1 MKTINLTDR
10 EIALLVAALGARRDA
25 FMQTP
30 PDGGC
35 LPTLELAAFI
45 NELAELQSDLREALN
60 PTEGRGSK

>member
-30 PDGGC
+30 PDWC
-35 LPTLELAAFI
+35 LPTPELAAFI
-45 NELAELQSDLREALN
+45 NELTDLQSDLREALK